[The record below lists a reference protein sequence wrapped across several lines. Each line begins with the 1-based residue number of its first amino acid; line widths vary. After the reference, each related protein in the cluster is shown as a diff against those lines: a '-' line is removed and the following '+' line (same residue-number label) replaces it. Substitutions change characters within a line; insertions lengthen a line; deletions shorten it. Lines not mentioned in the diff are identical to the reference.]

1 MWAGL
6 SCFLSSGEVYF
17 GELLELQLGFEGPF
31 VSSRR
36 LLISLE
42 TPHRIWATSRLEG
55 RTSWIFSS
63 CSRSSR
69 LTTWTSETRSV
80 GLMKGQSPCKLLG
93 ALSTG
98 NARGTPVSCHHS
110 QSPSD
115 VSVHSRET
123 CFPCTALTFK
133 PRIDSHH
140 GGTWDSPLG
149 KPRGKASRESHRFLD
164 PREGKHDTARDPLPW
179 GVTLV
184 ASGKASPHASC
195 SGASRDS
202 SLVNAGA

>member
-17 GELLELQLGFEGPF
+17 GELLELQLGFEAPF

-36 LLISLE
+36 LLNSLE
-42 TPHRIWATSRLEG
+42 TRHRLWATSRLEG

-98 NARGTPVSCHHS
+98 NERGTPVSCHHS
-110 QSPSD
+110 QSPTD

-149 KPRGKASRESHRFLD
+149 KPRGKASWESL
-164 PREGKHDTARDPLPW
+164 EGKPQIP
-179 GVTLV
+179 
-184 ASGKASPHASC
+184 
-195 SGASRDS
+195 
-202 SLVNAGA
+202 